1 MFLLVN
7 FSFFEIG
14 FNTDFILADES
25 FKVVINEICW
35 MGTEKSS
42 SNEWIELYN
51 NTEQVIS
58 LEGWGIYEKGG
69 EVLIEPLT
77 GKILAKSYYLI
88 ERTDETTVDNV
99 PASQEPSGW
108 AGYGLKN
115 DGEHLQLK
123 DNNSNVIDE
132 INCSDG
138 WFAGDNKTKQTME
151 RKNPELSGNDSEN
164 WQTSENP
171 GGTPKKQNSQPTKPN
186 LTDEEVIEVKAQSFV
201 EVKPQQ
207 PSLSEIITY
216 PSGIVI
222 NEALPSPEG
231 PDAENEWI
239 EIFNENSF
247 EVDISSWKISD
258 TIGSV
263 KSYTF
268 PKGTKIS
275 SKGFLLLNR
284 TKTKITLNNSGE
296 GIKIFNPNGEIADE
310 INFGKAPLGQSY
322 NKFNSKW
329 QWSENLTPG
338 SANIASEIKEKIEQT
353 RSPQD
358 LTKNKNGSLLSG
370 NLKSSASLSEAFQ
383 KKTENNRDKFSSLTI
398 ALIIAVCSGI
408 IILILKK
415 KLKTN

>member
-1 MFLLVN
+1 LFLLVS
-7 FSFFEIG
+7 FSFFEVG

-25 FKVVINEICW
+25 FKVLINEICW

-51 NTEQVIS
+51 NTGQVIL
-58 LEGWGIYEKGG
+58 LEGWGVYEKGG

-115 DGEHLQLK
+115 DGEHFQLR
-123 DNNSNVIDE
+123 DNNSKVIDE

-151 RKNPELSGNDSEN
+151 RKNPELSGNDPEN

-171 GGTPKKQNSQPTKPN
+171 GGTPKAKNSSGAKLRISELRSGTNAAGEVEPPTEIQPLN
-186 LTDEEVIEVKAQSFV
+186 V
-201 EVKPQQ
+201 
-207 PSLSEIITY
+207 Y
-216 PSGIVI
+216 PSGIAI
-222 NEALPSPEG
+222 NEVLPSPEG

-239 EIFNENSF
+239 EIFNENSI
-247 EVDISSWKISD
+247 EVDISGWKISD
-258 TIGSV
+258 TVGSI

-275 SKGFLLLNR
+275 SKGFLLFNR
-284 TKTKITLNNSGE
+284 TKTKITLNNSEE
-296 GIKIFNPNGEIADE
+296 GIKIFNPNGKIVDE

-322 NKFNSKW
+322 NKFDSQW

-338 SANIASEIKEKIEQT
+338 SVNIASEIKEKTDQT
-353 RSPQD
+353 FSTQGFEEKGSP
-358 LTKNKNGSLLSG
+358 LSG
-370 NLKSSASLSEAFQ
+370 NLKSSASLSEVFQ
-383 KKTENNRDKFSSLTI
+383 KKTEDNRDKFSPMTI